1 MITSLAGIAHSGAA
15 DKGLAAPKTIDSDL
29 GIGDEGWS
37 IVVIPDTQNYAK
49 YLENQANFDVM
60 TEWISNHIDAW
71 NVMAVLH
78 EGDLVEQNAI
88 LKGGGRGYGDQD
100 STSQWKS
107 AQRSMQKLYSKVPTI
122 LATGNHDYGVRN
134 SENRETRFNNYF
146 GLTDN
151 PLTCDGL
158 GGGIWREGFTNSF
171 GATTLENALYTFKD
185 PTGKDI
191 LVLSLE
197 WSPRKDVVDWA
208 KEVLHKPKYKDH
220 LGILLTH
227 CFLSDDNLRDGNRT
241 RKGNPHCYP
250 TGKSG
255 DAFDG
260 EDLWQALVK
269 DSPQLQLVLNGHVMG
284 RHVGYRSD
292 PGSAGQDIHQMLF
305 NAQGLGIGS
314 AGKRNGGDGWIRIL
328 TFEPDNK
335 SLTVRTFSPLREKQ
349 GKSKWN
355 LDPEHN
361 FTVNLS

>member
-1 MITSLAGIAHSGAA
+1 
-15 DKGLAAPKTIDSDL
+15 
-29 GIGDEGWS
+29 
-37 IVVIPDTQNYAK
+37 
-49 YLENQANFDVM
+49 M
-60 TEWISNHIDAW
+60 TEWIADHVKAL
-71 NVMAVLH
+71 NVMSVLH
-78 EGDLVEQNAI
+78 EGDFVEQNAI

-107 AQRSMQKLYSKVPTI
+107 AQQSMQKLYSKVPTI
-122 LATGNHDYGVRN
+122 LATGNHDYGIRN

-171 GATTLENALYTFKD
+171 GATTLENALYTFKA

-197 WSPRKDVVDWA
+197 WSPRKAVVDWA
-208 KEVLHKPKYKDH
+208 KEVLAKPEYKDH

-227 CFLSDDNLRDGNRT
+227 CFLHDDSLRDGNRQ
-241 RKGNPHCYP
+241 RGGNPHKYP
-250 TGKSG
+250 TGKGG

-292 PGSAGQDIHQMLF
+292 TGASGQDIHQMLF
-305 NAQGLGIGS
+305 NAQGLGGGS
-314 AGKRNGGDGWIRIL
+314 AEKGNGGDGWIRIL
-328 TFEPDNK
+328 TFEADGK
-335 SLTVRTFSPLREKQ
+335 HLAVRTFSPLREKQ
-349 GKSKWN
+349 GESKWN
-355 LDPEHN
+355 LAPAHN
-361 FTVNLS
+361 FRVNIS